1 MQQIKPPSLHSMRID
16 TREPRR
22 PTHTRLTLVA
32 LALAAAFALGYACR
46 AGVERRRVGGA
57 RADTLV
63 APDADAARVA
73 PFWSFEPA
81 RRSGRG
87 RAIPA
92 ATPSGGTTSSANA
105 SGDQAQVGECRD
117 MQGTAREPGCA
128 RSGHAL
134 RNCVRSPQCSP
145 GGGARAARIERAM
158 APGGCQTNCFICPG
172 FVFAA

>member
-1 MQQIKPPSLHSMRID
+1 MRID

-134 RNCVRSPQCSP
+134 RYCVRSPQCSP

-158 APGGCQTNCFICPG
+158 APGGCQTNCFIGPG